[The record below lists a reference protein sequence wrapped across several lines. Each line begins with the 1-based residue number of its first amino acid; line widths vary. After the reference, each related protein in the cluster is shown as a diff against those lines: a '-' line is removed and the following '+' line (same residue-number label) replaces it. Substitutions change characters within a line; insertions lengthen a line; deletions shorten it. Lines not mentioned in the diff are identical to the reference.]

1 MSKNVPR
8 GHWSLAQVTRI
19 LRDDERRMHSA
30 EIKIKAGVY
39 VCPVTKLCLLEG
51 VQLVNIVVQEGRML
65 PTKSRKAEHLPSI
78 PAFFCYM
85 TYSRQASAYTCVHV
99 FCIEQYAW

>member
-1 MSKNVPR
+1 MSKNVPC

-19 LRDDERRMHSA
+19 LRDDEKNALRRDQDQ
-30 EIKIKAGVY
+30 GW
-39 VCPVTKLCLLEG
+39 CLRLPSDKTVFTRRG

-85 TYSRQASAYTCVHV
+85 TYSRQASAYTCVRV

>member
-1 MSKNVPR
+1 MPSLTARLKWCRNSYDITEGNLALLMSKNVPR

-39 VCPVTKLCLLEG
+39 VCPVTKLCLLEE
-51 VQLVNIVVQEGRML
+51 VSNL
-65 PTKSRKAEHLPSI
+65 
-78 PAFFCYM
+78 
-85 TYSRQASAYTCVHV
+85 
-99 FCIEQYAW
+99 